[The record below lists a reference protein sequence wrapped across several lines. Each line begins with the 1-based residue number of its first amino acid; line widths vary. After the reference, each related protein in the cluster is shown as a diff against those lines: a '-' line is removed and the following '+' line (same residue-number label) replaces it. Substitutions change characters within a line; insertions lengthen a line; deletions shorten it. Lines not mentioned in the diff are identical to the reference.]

1 MGGVEG
7 GRKEEEG
14 RIKRGAWRRGGGGV
28 RGQCLVPRV
37 ARGCQPQDN
46 NFIIGGITLARR
58 GTVRGTWRG
67 RVHRHC
73 FHPDGRDERSL
84 LAGSISLGTRPWVR
98 YGRIIIESL
107 YPLSKY
113 HGARATAEL

>member
-1 MGGVEG
+1 MGGGEG
-7 GRKEEEG
+7 GRKEKEG